1 VSIITEIELL
11 SYPNLT
17 LSDEQQIQH
26 FLTQLQILNLTE
38 SIKKTAID
46 LRKQNRLKL
55 PDAIIAATAL
65 DLDAIL
71 LTNDLKL
78 FQISTLNAQSLPL
91 KNL

>member
-1 VSIITEIELL
+1 MSIITEIELL